1 VAKVLKTAGLRQNSG
16 ERKGTHIFR
25 HNLASS
31 MLGNG
36 VPQPVIAQTLGHT
49 APDSLEPYLRADFVH
64 LKECAISVEAFPL
77 AKEVLAI

>member
-1 VAKVLKTAGLRQNSG
+1 MAKEIQTFGFFA
-16 ERKGTHIFR
+16 TYIFR

-31 MLGNG
+31 LLENG
-36 VPQPVIAQTLGHT
+36 VPRPVITQALGHT

-64 LKECAISVEAFPL
+64 LKECAISVESFPL